1 MVNKSAF
8 AKAIIPKKLL
18 NERLQPTERCEYEYA
33 MEDNQRLAALRAKYG
48 DFNTLS
54 DFLKNIYRPKLT
66 VVARRMPS
74 GKGDIFLRHTVR
86 YFDPWPDW
94 VLGMIIEIL
103 RVHVPTIP
111 KSTINDTVRFVHNF
125 IFAYKLDGSTPKDLF
140 KIPEFGAPQVGAS
153 LGHLAALAEKLLL
166 RVTTEFEQ
174 NSISS
179 EDYKSYADSLSLER
193 MQIET
198 QPYMELIPTG
208 LFEFAVGF
216 ANAKQNTFDKQGWLR
231 ETTLTRIY
239 GEIVENWPEIEELS
253 GPTALCNFLSP
264 VLKGNDNSPEMR
276 LDRVNKICQRMG
288 VRFQPFV
295 KE

>member
-1 MVNKSAF
+1 
-8 AKAIIPKKLL
+8 
-18 NERLQPTERCEYEYA
+18 
-33 MEDNQRLAALRAKYG
+33 
-48 DFNTLS
+48 
-54 DFLKNIYRPKLT
+54 
-66 VVARRMPS
+66 
-74 GKGDIFLRHTVR
+74 
-86 YFDPWPDW
+86 
-94 VLGMIIEIL
+94 
-103 RVHVPTIP
+103 
-111 KSTINDTVRFVHNF
+111 
-125 IFAYKLDGSTPKDLF
+125 
-140 KIPEFGAPQVGAS
+140 
-153 LGHLAALAEKLLL
+153 
-166 RVTTEFEQ
+166 
-174 NSISS
+174 
-179 EDYKSYADSLSLER
+179 